1 MNKVLWYV
9 GILVT
14 LCISPSVLAQTVYE
28 GKIVEEGTGRLV
40 SDVICSA
47 TDLKGEKVFAY
58 TMSGEQGEYRL
69 RFYAEVDSVCLRF
82 ALLGYKNVVL
92 ICKNVSGQKDI
103 TFVPTQFQLKEV
115 TVKAA
120 PMWSVGDT
128 LNYRVEAF
136 QGGEDRVIG
145 DVLKKLPG
153 IKVSENGA
161 ITYQGEPINRFY
173 IEGLDLLRAK
183 YGIATNNIPADAVEK
198 VQVLEN
204 HQPVKL
210 LRDQVFSQQ
219 AAINL
224 KLKKEKL
231 GRPVINAEA
240 GGGFTS
246 SEGLWEGKL
255 MAMEMAR
262 SWQSLYTFKTNN
274 TGRNLTDEL
283 SDHGLGMADLL
294 QGVPPY
300 PTDLMESGSLIA
312 LPVDEKRYLQNQ
324 SYAATANQLW
334 KIDEDSQ
341 LRLVLTYLKNRD
353 REQRQELNRY
363 QLGTEEELLWNT
375 LNQLRDDS
383 HRAEAVFSW
392 TTNASSVYVDDEL
405 KFYGNWRDVAS
416 GVSGSQ
422 QVDQDFRMPLFLIQN
437 KLDLVKRTGKS
448 NWNLYSFIRY
458 TGQPQRLDVAG
469 DTVQFGQV
477 GLLKQRTDRQKFYT
491 TNRTGFSRQKGKS
504 LFRLDV
510 AFTAALEHLSSD
522 LRPGLFEV
530 SQNNRLQ
537 GNRWEY
543 QLQPEYTLR
552 GERGRLTIGMPLVFL
567 DLYADH
573 RSIPEKEHFSR
584 LWTNP
589 SVRYHYTFN
598 PYWKA
603 SLSYRMQKELGD
615 ALDFTE
621 GVRMTNFRTFRK
633 GISIP
638 EQRTSH
644 SYSASFTYRNPI
656 NVLFTTLSVIYRMQH
671 SNLVSAQTLT
681 ENHILQYREKRDN
694 DRRYLMIN
702 GRLGKYW
709 DGWRTNLSVD
719 AGYTRMSFNQ
729 FQQQKEWKVTG
740 HTAQVTVNIDCEP
753 VSWNRVNLQIA
764 YKGNKT
770 GTARY
775 VSDWLSDWKSG
786 LSLHFFPA
794 PYWQVTWKGE
804 YVNNEIADAPD
815 LRLFFMDAEVRYS
828 LPRWEVALRCENICD
843 KHTYAFS
850 SYDGVNTFST
860 SYALRRRA
868 VLVSLGFKL

>member
-1 MNKVLWYV
+1 MWLPVSR
-9 GILVT
+9 VT
-14 LCISPSVLAQTVYE
+14 
-28 GKIVEEGTGRLV
+28 TGRPGFQN
-40 SDVICSA
+40 A
-47 TDLKGEKVFAY
+47 F
-58 TMSGEQGEYRL
+58 
-69 RFYAEVDSVCLRF
+69 
-82 ALLGYKNVVL
+82 VL
-92 ICKNVSGQKDI
+92 SRII
-103 TFVPTQFQLKEV
+103 
-115 TVKAA
+115 
-120 PMWSVGDT
+120 
-128 LNYRVEAF
+128 
-136 QGGEDRVIG
+136 
-145 DVLKKLPG
+145 
-153 IKVSENGA
+153 
-161 ITYQGEPINRFY
+161 
-173 IEGLDLLRAK
+173 
-183 YGIATNNIPADAVEK
+183 
-198 VQVLEN
+198 
-204 HQPVKL
+204 
-210 LRDQVFSQQ
+210 
-219 AAINL
+219 
-224 KLKKEKL
+224 
-231 GRPVINAEA
+231 
-240 GGGFTS
+240 
-246 SEGLWEGKL
+246 
-255 MAMEMAR
+255 
-262 SWQSLYTFKTNN
+262 
-274 TGRNLTDEL
+274 
-283 SDHGLGMADLL
+283 
-294 QGVPPY
+294 
-300 PTDLMESGSLIA
+300 
-312 LPVDEKRYLQNQ
+312 
-324 SYAATANQLW
+324 
-334 KIDEDSQ
+334 
-341 LRLVLTYLKNRD
+341 
-353 REQRQELNRY
+353 
-363 QLGTEEELLWNT
+363 
-375 LNQLRDDS
+375 
-383 HRAEAVFSW
+383 
-392 TTNASSVYVDDEL
+392 
-405 KFYGNWRDVAS
+405 
-416 GVSGSQ
+416 
-422 QVDQDFRMPLFLIQN
+422 
-437 KLDLVKRTGKS
+437 DLVKRTGKS

-458 TGQPQRLDVAG
+458 TGQPQRLDVAA

-537 GNRWEY
+537 WNRWEY

-573 RSIPEKEHFSR
+573 RSYLKKNIFPDFGRIRRCGIIIHSILIGKHRF
-584 LWTNP
+584 LT
-589 SVRYHYTFN
+589 
-598 PYWKA
+598 
-603 SLSYRMQKELGD
+603 RMQKELGD

-775 VSDWLSDWKSG
+775 VSDWLSVGNPWIY
-786 LSLHFFPA
+786 LCIFFRLPC
-794 PYWQVTWKGE
+794 WQVTWKGE
-804 YVNNEIADAPD
+804 
-815 LRLFFMDAEVRYS
+815 
-828 LPRWEVALRCENICD
+828 
-843 KHTYAFS
+843 
-850 SYDGVNTFST
+850 
-860 SYALRRRA
+860 
-868 VLVSLGFKL
+868 